1 MDTGVFLPG
10 LKRPRREV
18 NHSSPSCP
26 EVKNEWRCTSTP
38 PIRLQD
44 VDRGKLQV
52 FFLVLATAGGEG
64 LNVLITEEVKKK
76 VLNRV
81 HISQDIKHSVANAT
95 MPVIIF
101 HKTIIHFHCVTIPPA
116 LHCVIAVNKVT
127 NYRKMKRTNCQV
139 SLLLGSRL
147 MPQVATR
154 RADKQGTTSL
164 SLRKYGIVTIQ
175 RVPDAGTTDATA

>member
-1 MDTGVFLPG
+1 MELH
-10 LKRPRREV
+10 L
-18 NHSSPSCP
+18 HS
-26 EVKNEWRCTSTP
+26 

-44 VDRGKLQV
+44 VDREKLQV
-52 FFLVLATAGGEG
+52 FFLVLATAAGEG
-64 LNVLITEEVKKK
+64 LNALITEEVKKI
-76 VLNRV
+76 VLNTV

-101 HKTIIHFHCVTIPPA
+101 HKIIIHFHCVIIPPA
-116 LHCVIAVNKVT
+116 LRCFTAVHKVT

-154 RADKQGTTSL
+154 RAYKHGTTSL
-164 SLRKYGIVTIQ
+164 SLRNYGIVTIQ
-175 RVPDAGTTDATA
+175 RVPDAGRTDATTQR